1 MNEVLTIVGISSE
14 VVGVANI
21 LTSKFQVLFSNRK
34 KSAQNSTIGT
44 KIPYMHGCLVVR
56 HECDGFVAKSSED
69 SLARKSQESSFLHS
83 IRQQA
88 SRRWEKPL
96 ERFIANEKLS
106 AYAKEQF
113 F

>member
-21 LTSKFQVLFSNRK
+21 LTSKFQVLFTNRK
-34 KSAQNSTIGT
+34 KSAQNATIGT
-44 KIPYMHGCLVVR
+44 KIPFVRGCLVVR
-56 HECDGFVAKSSED
+56 HECDGCVAKLLEKSV
-69 SLARKSQESSFLHS
+69 ARKSLKSPFLHS

-88 SRRWEKPL
+88 SRHWEKPL

-106 AYAKEQF
+106 AYA
-113 F
+113 